1 MTAATERSAAEFAAA
16 NITSG
21 DVAVICIPDGRRGEI
36 VRAVVVPRLA
46 LDTRDLSIADLITVA
61 RKRLTGFKCPTGVS
75 ISLVLRRDATQ
86 KVLRGPSWPGRDRQ
100 VS

>member
-1 MTAATERSAAEFAAA
+1 LLSLVHVLEWRAADTPACAAVGDRLGFDPSFTGMTAATERSAAEFAAA

-21 DVAVICIPDGRRGEI
+21 DVAVISIPDGRRGEI

-46 LDTRDLSIADLITVA
+46 LDTRV
-61 RKRLTGFKCPTGVS
+61 P
-75 ISLVLRRDATQ
+75 
-86 KVLRGPSWPGRDRQ
+86 RGPSWLGRDRQ